1 MSCFFKV
8 SKLNT
13 LLNPSDTVNSK
24 NTLYER
30 KEKTTKTPNNEKK
43 KTKKKT
49 KTKKKKTKKKKTK
62 KKKTKK
68 KKTTSSGATKESQ
81 YTTTNTNVF
90 ATIPQSFGGGGGG
103 KMMGKTPP
111 PERTT
116 SPVSDHSPLT
126 RRRRKR
132 KTKGDD
138 CTDDDDG
145 NDDFDDDFDD
155 VYDDD
160 KKGFVDE
167 IAKRV
172 KLCASIT
179 GRADDAKDDEDED
192 EDAFATV
199 LASTSSYAEM
209 NSVLKR
215 VHFEAKERWERRRA
229 TRAEADG
236 MK

>member
-1 MSCFFKV
+1 
-8 SKLNT
+8 
-13 LLNPSDTVNSK
+13 
-24 NTLYER
+24 
-30 KEKTTKTPNNEKK
+30 
-43 KTKKKT
+43 
-49 KTKKKKTKKKKTK
+49 
-62 KKKTKK
+62 
-68 KKTTSSGATKESQ
+68 
-81 YTTTNTNVF
+81 
-90 ATIPQSFGGGGGG
+90 
-103 KMMGKTPP
+103 MGKTPP
-111 PERTT
+111 PRRTT
-116 SPVSDHSPLT
+116 SPVSDSPLT

-145 NDDFDDDFDD
+145 NDDDDDFDD
-155 VYDDD
+155 VYDD

-179 GRADDAKDDEDED
+179 GRADDAKDDED

>member
-1 MSCFFKV
+1 
-8 SKLNT
+8 
-13 LLNPSDTVNSK
+13 
-24 NTLYER
+24 
-30 KEKTTKTPNNEKK
+30 
-43 KTKKKT
+43 
-49 KTKKKKTKKKKTK
+49 
-62 KKKTKK
+62 
-68 KKTTSSGATKESQ
+68 
-81 YTTTNTNVF
+81 
-90 ATIPQSFGGGGGG
+90 
-103 KMMGKTPP
+103 MMGKTPP
-111 PERTT
+111 PRRTT
-116 SPVSDHSPLT
+116 SPVSDSPLT

-145 NDDFDDDFDD
+145 NDDDDDFDD
-155 VYDDD
+155 VYGD

-179 GRADDAKDDEDED
+179 GRADDAKDDED

>member
-1 MSCFFKV
+1 
-8 SKLNT
+8 
-13 LLNPSDTVNSK
+13 
-24 NTLYER
+24 
-30 KEKTTKTPNNEKK
+30 
-43 KTKKKT
+43 
-49 KTKKKKTKKKKTK
+49 
-62 KKKTKK
+62 
-68 KKTTSSGATKESQ
+68 
-81 YTTTNTNVF
+81 
-90 ATIPQSFGGGGGG
+90 
-103 KMMGKTPP
+103 MMGKTPP
-111 PERTT
+111 PPRRTTT
-116 SPVSDHSPLT
+116 SPPVSDSPLTT

-138 CTDDDDG
+138 FCTDNDDG
-145 NDDFDDDFDD
+145 NDVYDDDFDD

-160 KKGFVDE
+160 KKGGFVDE
-167 IAKRV
+167 ITKRV

-179 GRADDAKDDEDED
+179 GRADDAKDDED